1 MSSDKTKRLGLNKWV
16 GSDQVL
22 RAEFNENFD
31 KIDAYVDDSLAVKTT
46 SVQLK
51 QGLQVIDVN
60 QISPLN
66 NVTIQG
72 RTLVNLL
79 GRTGGFEAGDIAQWE
94 KGSATLTSDTST
106 FVSGKSSGKMTTTE
120 AKVCFIAQQF
130 TYKKGKYYILIAETK
145 NGTATA
151 GVRIGNNDA
160 RSTWNT
166 DATKWTTQFVKVTY
180 EKEDRED
187 YVIFNC
193 NGAAGQTGYIDNYR
207 VYEIT
212 RAEYDAIDRM
222 TLEQIAAKW
231 PYVDDMKSV
240 YSPYIIK
247 YGENLLPPFTE
258 WGTRTTAMTIAA
270 PYSARVSGKTAGTT
284 YSQIIEI
291 PVVGGQTYT
300 FTVPVTIANIGGT
313 IGFGAFYNLEPWDA
327 KGYKLPNLDSAPY
340 ATANGTTVLQKTITI
355 PANVVKLVIVL
366 GIDIGVTGDF
376 TFSNPMFNVGPTP
389 LPFKLR
395 NDDHLFFPNVNL
407 ASNVDGTVYD
417 TLFQRDGKYW
427 KQAWFK
433 MMDLTGDLKWLRSG
447 GSTGFKVV
455 ALQLSNIRDSNS
467 DFTTHKVVKYDGK
480 IIGVGNFTDVI
491 NNADVSYVDG
501 TGLFKLS
508 IPIADSGWGDSYNP
522 SDDEIRAYFYGWKMG
537 DQNGNFYEGNG
548 QRYWTARNEF
558 GTGTTTTTTVLPTQ
572 PNYFGGWKP
581 YKLQYQLV
589 TPTVEEIASE
599 GGITLHEGPNHFE
612 VGTGMIV
619 HERVTPHTDFVSV
632 AINNYSPGWERSRT
646 KYRVGKFFGV
656 YRIALRENWRYDDV
670 TTSGGYGGVIAV
682 LSPQGFNAG
691 NPYTV
696 TYLALDQH
704 ALSCNVQSV
713 QFERSGNMKSVV
725 DTLAAG
731 QSDMAARVGALE
743 ITRAQRSQ
751 PQWIEPTLLNGWVNY
766 GQIWHNAGYS
776 KSDLN
781 EVEFIGAVKNTN
793 HLSIFILPKGFR
805 PSKLLTFIVAS
816 HTGTSD
822 LSGRIDVYPDGR
834 VDFVSGNTFFV
845 SLNGVRFLA
854 EQ

>member
-31 KIDAYVDDSLAVKTT
+31 KIDAYIDDSLAVKTT
-46 SVQLK
+46 SLQLK
-51 QGLQVIDVN
+51 QGMQVIDVN
-60 QISPLN
+60 QSSPLN

-79 GRTGGFEAGDIAQWE
+79 GRTGGFEAGDIAQWL
-94 KGSATLTSDTST
+94 KGAATLTSDTST

-120 AKVCFIAQQF
+120 AEVCYIAQQF
-130 TYKKGKYYILIAETK
+130 TFKKGKYYILIAETK

-180 EKEDRED
+180 EKEDRQD
-187 YVIFNC
+187 YVILRC
-193 NGAAGQTGYIDNYR
+193 SGAAGQTGYIDNYR

-212 RAEYDAIDRM
+212 RAEYEAIDSM
-222 TLEQIAAKW
+222 TPEQIAAKW

-240 YSPYIIK
+240 YSPYVIK

-258 WGTRTTAMTIAA
+258 WTSFDPGISTAYK
-270 PYSARVSGKTAGTT
+270 PYSYSMTVSNAVQRQNYHHLPTIPKQSYTLSGTFSSDARIGIDFLDANGNFLQTTGFVTTNPLTVTSPIGAGVMRVFTANNATAGT
-284 YSQIIEI
+284 
-291 PVVGGQTYT
+291 
-300 FTVPVTIANIGGT
+300 
-313 IGFGAFYNLEPWDA
+313 
-327 KGYKLPNLDSAPY
+327 
-340 ATANGTTVLQKTITI
+340 
-355 PANVVKLVIVL
+355 
-366 GIDIGVTGDF
+366 F
-376 TFSNPMFNVGPTP
+376 TFENIMLNLGSIAKS
-389 LPFKLR
+389 FKPS

-407 ASNVDGTVYD
+407 TSNVDGTVYD

-480 IIGVGNFTDVI
+480 IIRVGNFTDVI
-491 NNADVSYVDG
+491 NNVDVSYVDG

-508 IPIADSGWGDSYNP
+508 IPIEDSGWGDSYNP

-537 DQNGNFYEGNG
+537 DQNGNLYEGNG

-599 GGITLHEGPNHFE
+599 GGITLHEGPNHVE

-670 TTSGGYGGVIAV
+670 ATSGGYGGVIAV

-704 ALSCNVQSV
+704 ALSCNVQSI

-781 EVEFIGAVKNTN
+781 EVEFIGAVKNTTRKS
-793 HLSIFILPKGFR
+793 SIFILPKDFR
-805 PSKLLTFIVAS
+805 PSKLLSFVASS

-822 LSGRIDVYPDGR
+822 ITGRIDVYPDGR
-834 VDFVSGNTFFV
+834 VDFVSGDTFFV